1 MSSVPKISRLTLLKT
16 TIQNEQNIRQ
26 PFYLLSK
33 QYPMSKLLNS
43 IEYPEDLKKLKLE
56 DLPALATEIREFIID
71 VVSKN
76 PGHLSSNLGVVELT
90 IALHYCFD
98 FKRDKIIWDVGHQAY
113 VHKILTGRKSKFPTL
128 RQYKGLSGFPD
139 KNESVYDPF
148 TCGHSGHAISSALG
162 VSCADAILGYKR
174 SVVAIVGDGAIGAG
188 MSLEALNHAGD
199 LKKNVLVVL
208 NDNEMSISNTVGAF
222 SKYLNKI
229 RTAPLFADLKKEARN
244 LLNLLPV
251 FGKPVEKTLEHV
263 VELIRRGATPG
274 QIFVELGF
282 NYFGPIDGHDF
293 RILIETLNDIKH
305 LDGPVL
311 LHVITEKGRGFEPA
325 CQNPTQYHSAGKFE
339 MCNGKIKPTSS
350 DAKKISYTNVF
361 GDTLIEL
368 AKTDMK
374 IVGITAAMPDG
385 TGMVSFGKKFPDR
398 FYDVGICEQHAVGLA
413 NGLFAGGLKPVV
425 AIYSTFLQRAY
436 DQVFHDICLQRNNV
450 VFALDRAG
458 IVGNDGPTHNGVF
471 DIAYLRNLPE
481 IVLMAP
487 KDGNELKSMLKLAL
501 ESGRI
506 AAIRYPKEDIPDVKL
521 TSQYKTFEIGKA
533 EVLREGADGV
543 LLAYGAMVHRCLLAA
558 EKLSEK
564 GIEATVVNARFAKPL
579 DKELILELVRNHKVI
594 LTAED
599 HALMGGFGSAV
610 IELVS
615 DEKEDTRKIVRMGI
629 PDRFLEHGPRNLL
642 LKNIGL
648 DEDGIA
654 DKFIATLEFMDI
666 RNSFN
671 KTGKRRLTV

>member
-1 MSSVPKISRLTLLKT
+1 
-16 TIQNEQNIRQ
+16 
-26 PFYLLSK
+26 
-33 QYPMSKLLNS
+33 MSKLLDS
-43 IEYPEDLKKLKLE
+43 VEYPEDLKKLKLA
-56 DLPALATEIREFIID
+56 DLPKLAAEIREFIVD

-98 FKRDKIIWDVGHQAY
+98 FKRDKIVWDVGHQAY
-113 VHKILTGRKSKFPTL
+113 VHKILTGRRSKFPTL

-139 KNESVYDPF
+139 KNESLYDPF
-148 TCGHSGHAISSALG
+148 TCGHSGNAISAALG

-174 SVVAIVGDGAIGAG
+174 SVVAVVGDGAIGAG

-199 LKKNVLVVL
+199 LKKNLLVVL

-229 RTAPLFADLKKEARN
+229 RTTPLYADIKKEIHN
-244 LLNLLPV
+244 LLNVLPV
-251 FGKPVEKTLEHV
+251 FGKPVGKTLEHV
-263 VELIRRGATPG
+263 VELLRRGVIPG
-274 QIFVELGF
+274 QIFEDLGI
-282 NYFGPIDGHDF
+282 NYFGPIDGHNF
-293 RILIETLNDIKH
+293 QILIETLNDIKH
-305 LDGPVL
+305 LEGPVL

-339 MCNGKIKPTSS
+339 MCDGKILKTANEP
-350 DAKKISYTNVF
+350 KKISYTKVF

-368 AKTDMK
+368 AKADHK
-374 IVGITAAMPDG
+374 VVGITAAMPDG
-385 TGMVSFGKKFPDR
+385 TGIAPFGKKFPDR

-413 NGLFAGGLKPVV
+413 NGLSAGGLKPVV

-436 DQVFHDICLQRNNV
+436 DQVFHDICLQRNGV

-481 IVLMAP
+481 IILMAP
-487 KDGNELKSMLKLAL
+487 KDGNELKTMLKIAL
-501 ESGRI
+501 DSGR
-506 AAIRYPKEDIPDVKL
+506 AVAIRYPKDDCPDKEM
-521 TSQYKTFEIGKA
+521 SPQYKTIEIGKA
-533 EVLREGADGV
+533 EVLRDGADGV
-543 LLAYGAMVHRCLLAA
+543 LLAYGAMVYRCLHAA
-558 EKLSEK
+558 EKLGEK
-564 GIEATVVNARFAKPL
+564 GIEVTVVNARFAKPL
-579 DKELILELVRNHKVI
+579 DKALILDLVRNHKLIV
-594 LTAED
+594 TVED

-610 IELVS
+610 LELVT
-615 DEKEDTRKIVRMGI
+615 EEREDACKIVRMGI
-629 PDRFLEHGPRNLL
+629 PDRFMEHGPRNLI

-654 DKFIATLEFMDI
+654 DKFIATLELMDI
-666 RNSFN
+666 HSSFTKVGN
-671 KTGKRRLTV
+671 RRLTV

>member
-1 MSSVPKISRLTLLKT
+1 
-16 TIQNEQNIRQ
+16 
-26 PFYLLSK
+26 
-33 QYPMSKLLNS
+33 MSKLLDS
-43 IEYPEDLKKLKLE
+43 VEYPEDLKKLKLA
-56 DLPALATEIREFIID
+56 DLPKLAAEIREFIVD

-98 FKRDKIIWDVGHQAY
+98 FKRDKIVWDVGHQAY
-113 VHKILTGRKSKFPTL
+113 VHKILTGRRSKFPTL

-139 KNESVYDPF
+139 KNESLYDPF
-148 TCGHSGHAISSALG
+148 TCGHSGNAISAALG

-174 SVVAIVGDGAIGAG
+174 SVVAVVGDGAIGAG

-199 LKKNVLVVL
+199 LKKNLLVVL

-229 RTAPLFADLKKEARN
+229 RTTPLYADIKKEIHN
-244 LLNLLPV
+244 LLNVLPV
-251 FGKPVEKTLEHV
+251 FGKPVGKTLEHV
-263 VELIRRGATPG
+263 VELLRRGVIPG
-274 QIFVELGF
+274 QIFEDLGI
-282 NYFGPIDGHDF
+282 NYFGPIDGHNF
-293 RILIETLNDIKH
+293 QILIETLNDIKH
-305 LDGPVL
+305 LEGPVL

-339 MCNGKIKPTSS
+339 MCDGKILKTANEP
-350 DAKKISYTNVF
+350 KKISYTKVF

-368 AKTDMK
+368 AKADHK
-374 IVGITAAMPDG
+374 VVGITAAMPDG
-385 TGMVSFGKKFPDR
+385 TGIAPFGKKFPDR

-413 NGLFAGGLKPVV
+413 NGLSAGGLKPVV

-436 DQVFHDICLQRNNV
+436 DQVFHDICLQRNGV

-481 IVLMAP
+481 IILMAP
-487 KDGNELKSMLKLAL
+487 KDGNELKTMLKIAL
-501 ESGRI
+501 DSGK
-506 AAIRYPKEDIPDVKL
+506 AVAIRYPKEDCPDKEM
-521 TSQYKTFEIGKA
+521 SPQYKTMEIGKA

-543 LLAYGAMVHRCLLAA
+543 LLAYGAMVYRCLHAA
-558 EKLSEK
+558 EKLGEK
-564 GIEATVVNARFAKPL
+564 GIEVTVVNARFAKPL
-579 DKELILELVRNHKVI
+579 DKALILDLVRNHKLIV
-594 LTAED
+594 TVED

-610 IELVS
+610 LELVT
-615 DEKEDTRKIVRMGI
+615 EEREDACKIVRMGI
-629 PDRFLEHGPRNLL
+629 PDRFMEHGPRNLI

-654 DKFIATLEFMDI
+654 DKFIATLELMDI
-666 RNSFN
+666 HSSFTKVGN
-671 KTGKRRLTV
+671 RRLTV

>member
-1 MSSVPKISRLTLLKT
+1 MV
-16 TIQNEQNIRQ
+16 
-26 PFYLLSK
+26 
-33 QYPMSKLLNS
+33 KLLDR
-43 IEYPEDLKKLKLE
+43 IEYPEDLKKLKIE
-56 DLPALATEIREFIID
+56 ELPKLAAEIRELIVD

-98 FKRDKIIWDVGHQAY
+98 FKKDKIVWDVGHQAY

-148 TCGHSGHAISSALG
+148 TCGHSGNAISAALG

-174 SVVAIVGDGAIGAG
+174 HVLAVVGDGAIGAG

-199 LKKNVLVVL
+199 LNKNLLVVL

-229 RTAPLFADLKKEARN
+229 RTTQLYADLKKEIHN
-244 LLNLLPV
+244 LLNVLPV

-263 VELIRRGATPG
+263 VELIRRGAVPG
-274 QIFVELGF
+274 QIFEDLGF
-282 NYFGPIDGHDF
+282 NYFGPIDGHNF
-293 RILIETLNDIKH
+293 QILIETLNDIKH
-305 LDGPVL
+305 LEGPVL

-325 CQNPTQYHSAGKFE
+325 CKNPTQYHSAGKFE
-339 MCNGKIKPTSS
+339 MCDGKIKQNINEP
-350 DAKKISYTNVF
+350 KKISYTKVF

-368 AKTDMK
+368 AKADFK

-385 TGMVSFGKKFPDR
+385 TGIASFGNKFPDR
-398 FYDVGICEQHAVGLA
+398 FYDVGICEQHAIGLA
-413 NGLFAGGLKPVV
+413 NGLSAIGLKPVV

-436 DQVFHDICLQRNNV
+436 DQVFHDICLQRNGV

-471 DIAYLRNLPE
+471 DIAYLRNLPD
-481 IVLMAP
+481 IILMSP
-487 KDGNELKSMLKLAL
+487 KDGNELKSMLKVAL
-501 ESGRI
+501 DSGK
-506 AAIRYPKEDIPDVKL
+506 AVAIRYPRDDIPDEKL
-521 TSQYKTFEIGKA
+521 NPQYKTFEIGKA
-533 EVLREGADGV
+533 EVLREGTDGA
-543 LLAYGAMVHRCLLAA
+543 LLAYGAMVYPCLQAA

-564 GIEATVVNARFAKPL
+564 GTEVTVVNARFAKPL
-579 DKELILELVRNHKVI
+579 DKELILELVRNHKLLV
-594 LTAED
+594 TVED
-599 HALMGGFGSAV
+599 HVLMGGFGSAV
-610 IELVS
+610 LELVS
-615 DEKEDTRKIVRMGI
+615 DEREDSSKIVRMGI
-629 PDRFLEHGPRNLL
+629 PDRFIEHGPRNLI
-642 LKNIGL
+642 LKNLGL
-648 DEDGIA
+648 DKDEIA
-654 DKFIATLEFMDI
+654 DKFIATLELMDI
-666 RNSFN
+666 HSSFN

>member
-1 MSSVPKISRLTLLKT
+1 
-16 TIQNEQNIRQ
+16 
-26 PFYLLSK
+26 
-33 QYPMSKLLNS
+33 MSKLLDS
-43 IEYPEDLKKLKLE
+43 VEYPEDLKKLKPA
-56 DLPALATEIREFIID
+56 DLPKLAAEIREFIVD
-71 VVSKN
+71 AVSKN

-139 KNESVYDPF
+139 KNESPYDPF
-148 TCGHSGHAISSALG
+148 TCGHSGNAISAALG
-162 VSCADAILGYKR
+162 MSCADSILGYKR
-174 SVVAIVGDGAIGAG
+174 SIVAVVGDGAIGAG

-199 LKKNVLVVL
+199 LKKNLLVVL

-229 RTAPLFADLKKEARN
+229 RTAPLYADIKKEIHN
-244 LLNLLPV
+244 ILNVLPV
-251 FGKPVEKTLEHV
+251 FGKPVGKTLEHA
-263 VELIRRGATPG
+263 VELIRRGAIPG
-274 QIFVELGF
+274 RIFEDLGI
-282 NYFGPIDGHDF
+282 NYFGPIDGHNF
-293 RILIETLNDIKH
+293 QILIETLNDVKH
-305 LDGPVL
+305 LEGPVL

-339 MCNGKIKPTSS
+339 MCNGKILHAADEP
-350 DAKKISYTNVF
+350 KKISYTKVF
-361 GDTLIEL
+361 GDTVIEL
-368 AKTDMK
+368 AKADLK
-374 IVGITAAMPDG
+374 VVGITAAMPDG
-385 TGMVSFGKKFPDR
+385 TGIAAFGKKFPDR

-413 NGLFAGGLKPVV
+413 NGLSAGGLKPVV

-436 DQVFHDICLQRNNV
+436 DQVFHDICLQRNGV

-481 IVLMAP
+481 IILMAP
-487 KDGNELKSMLKLAL
+487 KDGNELKSMLKIAL
-501 ESGRI
+501 DSGK
-506 AAIRYPKEDIPDVKL
+506 AVAIRYPKEDIPDKEINP
-521 TSQYKTFEIGKA
+521 QYKTFEIGKA
-533 EVLREGADGV
+533 EVLRKGADGV
-543 LLAYGAMVHRCLLAA
+543 LLAYGAMVYRCLHAA

-564 GIEATVVNARFAKPL
+564 GIEVTVVNARFAKPL
-579 DKELILELVRNHKVI
+579 DKALILELVRNHKLIATV
-594 LTAED
+594 ED

-610 IELVS
+610 LELVS
-615 DEKEDTRKIVRMGI
+615 EEREDAGKIVRMGI
-629 PDRFLEHGPRNLL
+629 PDRFIEHGPRNLI

-654 DKFIATLEFMDI
+654 DKFIATLELMDI
-666 RNSFN
+666 HSSFTKAGN
-671 KTGKRRLTV
+671 RRLTV

>member
-1 MSSVPKISRLTLLKT
+1 
-16 TIQNEQNIRQ
+16 
-26 PFYLLSK
+26 
-33 QYPMSKLLNS
+33 MSKLLDS
-43 IEYPEDLKKLKLE
+43 VEYPEDLKKLKLA
-56 DLPALATEIREFIID
+56 DLPKLAAEIREFIVD

-98 FKRDKIIWDVGHQAY
+98 FKRDKIVWDVGHQAY
-113 VHKILTGRKSKFPTL
+113 VHKILTGRRSKFPTL

-139 KNESVYDPF
+139 KNESLYDPF
-148 TCGHSGHAISSALG
+148 TCGHSGNAISAALG
-162 VSCADAILGYKR
+162 MSCADSILGYKR
-174 SVVAIVGDGAIGAG
+174 SIVAVVGDGAIGAG

-199 LKKNVLVVL
+199 LKKNLLVVL

-229 RTAPLFADLKKEARN
+229 RTTPLYADIKKEIHN
-244 LLNLLPV
+244 LLNVLPV
-251 FGKPVEKTLEHV
+251 FGKPVGKTLEHV
-263 VELIRRGATPG
+263 VELLRRGAIPG
-274 QIFVELGF
+274 QIFEDLGI
-282 NYFGPIDGHDF
+282 NYFGPIDGHNF
-293 RILIETLNDIKH
+293 QILIETLNDIKH
-305 LDGPVL
+305 LEGPVL

-339 MCNGKIKPTSS
+339 MCNGKILETANEP
-350 DAKKISYTNVF
+350 KKISYTKVF

-368 AKTDMK
+368 AKADHK
-374 IVGITAAMPDG
+374 VVGITAAMPDG
-385 TGMVSFGKKFPDR
+385 TGIAPFGKKFPDR

-413 NGLFAGGLKPVV
+413 NGLSAGGLKPVV

-436 DQVFHDICLQRNNV
+436 DQVFHDICLQRNGV

-481 IVLMAP
+481 IILMAP
-487 KDGNELKSMLKLAL
+487 KDGNELKTMLKIAL
-501 ESGRI
+501 DSGR
-506 AAIRYPKEDIPDVKL
+506 AVAIRYPKDDCPDKEM
-521 TSQYKTFEIGKA
+521 SPQYKTIEIGKA

-543 LLAYGAMVHRCLLAA
+543 LLAYGAMVYRCLHAA

-564 GIEATVVNARFAKPL
+564 GIEVTVVNARFAKPL
-579 DKELILELVRNHKVI
+579 DKALILDLVRNHKLIV
-594 LTAED
+594 TVED

-610 IELVS
+610 LELVT
-615 DEKEDTRKIVRMGI
+615 EEREDACKVVRMGI
-629 PDRFLEHGPRNLL
+629 PDRFIEHGPRNLI

-654 DKFIATLEFMDI
+654 DKFIATLELMDI
-666 RNSFN
+666 HSSFTKAGN
-671 KTGKRRLTV
+671 RRLTV

>member
-1 MSSVPKISRLTLLKT
+1 
-16 TIQNEQNIRQ
+16 
-26 PFYLLSK
+26 
-33 QYPMSKLLNS
+33 MSKLLDS
-43 IEYPEDLKKLKLE
+43 VEYPEDLKKLKLA
-56 DLPALATEIREFIID
+56 DLPKLAAEIREFIVD

-98 FKRDKIIWDVGHQAY
+98 FKRDKIVWDVGHQAY
-113 VHKILTGRKSKFPTL
+113 VHKILTGRRSKFPTL

-139 KNESVYDPF
+139 KNESLYDPF
-148 TCGHSGHAISSALG
+148 TCGHSGNAISAALG

-174 SVVAIVGDGAIGAG
+174 SVVAVVGDGAIGAG

-199 LKKNVLVVL
+199 LKKNLLVVL

-229 RTAPLFADLKKEARN
+229 RTTPLYADIKKEIHN
-244 LLNLLPV
+244 LLNVLPV
-251 FGKPVEKTLEHV
+251 FGKPVGKTLEHV
-263 VELIRRGATPG
+263 VELLRRGVIPG
-274 QIFVELGF
+274 QIFEDLGI
-282 NYFGPIDGHDF
+282 NYFGPIDGHNF
-293 RILIETLNDIKH
+293 QILIETLNDIKH
-305 LDGPVL
+305 LEGPVL

-339 MCNGKIKPTSS
+339 MCDGKILKTANEP
-350 DAKKISYTNVF
+350 KKISYTKVF

-368 AKTDMK
+368 AKADHK
-374 IVGITAAMPDG
+374 VVGITAAMPDG
-385 TGMVSFGKKFPDR
+385 TGITPFGKKFPDR

-413 NGLFAGGLKPVV
+413 NGLSAGGLKPVV

-436 DQVFHDICLQRNNV
+436 DQVFHDICLQRNGV

-481 IVLMAP
+481 IILMAP
-487 KDGNELKSMLKLAL
+487 KDGNELKTMLKIAL
-501 ESGRI
+501 DSGR
-506 AAIRYPKEDIPDVKL
+506 AVAIRYPKDDCPDKEM
-521 TSQYKTFEIGKA
+521 SPQYKTIEIGKA

-543 LLAYGAMVHRCLLAA
+543 LLAYGAMVYRCLHAA
-558 EKLSEK
+558 EKLGEK
-564 GIEATVVNARFAKPL
+564 GIEVTVVNARFAKPL
-579 DKELILELVRNHKVI
+579 DKALILDLVRNHKLIV
-594 LTAED
+594 TVED

-610 IELVS
+610 LELVT
-615 DEKEDTRKIVRMGI
+615 EEREDACKIVRMGI
-629 PDRFLEHGPRNLL
+629 PDRFMEHGPRNLI

-654 DKFIATLEFMDI
+654 DKFIATLELMDI
-666 RNSFN
+666 HSSFTKVGN
-671 KTGKRRLTV
+671 RRLTV

>member
-1 MSSVPKISRLTLLKT
+1 
-16 TIQNEQNIRQ
+16 
-26 PFYLLSK
+26 
-33 QYPMSKLLNS
+33 MSKLLDS
-43 IEYPEDLKKLKLE
+43 VEYPEDLKKLKLA
-56 DLPALATEIREFIID
+56 DLPKLAAEIREFIVD

-98 FKRDKIIWDVGHQAY
+98 FKRDKIVWDVGHQAY
-113 VHKILTGRKSKFPTL
+113 VHKILTGRRSKFPTL

-139 KNESVYDPF
+139 KNESLYDPF
-148 TCGHSGHAISSALG
+148 TCGHSGNAISAALG

-174 SVVAIVGDGAIGAG
+174 SVVAVVGDGAIGAG

-199 LKKNVLVVL
+199 LKKNLLVVL

-229 RTAPLFADLKKEARN
+229 RTTPLYADIKKEIHN
-244 LLNLLPV
+244 LLNVLPV
-251 FGKPVEKTLEHV
+251 FGKPVGKTLEHV
-263 VELIRRGATPG
+263 VELLRRGVIPG
-274 QIFVELGF
+274 QIFEDLGI
-282 NYFGPIDGHDF
+282 NYFGPIDGHNF
-293 RILIETLNDIKH
+293 QILIETLNDIKH
-305 LDGPVL
+305 LEGPVL

-339 MCNGKIKPTSS
+339 MCDGKILKTANEP
-350 DAKKISYTNVF
+350 KKISYTKVF

-368 AKTDMK
+368 AKADHK
-374 IVGITAAMPDG
+374 VVGITAAMPDG
-385 TGMVSFGKKFPDR
+385 TGIAPFGKKFPDR

-413 NGLFAGGLKPVV
+413 NGLSAGGLKPVV

-436 DQVFHDICLQRNNV
+436 DQVFHDICLQRNGV

-481 IVLMAP
+481 IILMAP
-487 KDGNELKSMLKLAL
+487 KDGNELKTMLKIAL
-501 ESGRI
+501 NSGK
-506 AAIRYPKEDIPDVKL
+506 AVAIRYPKEDCPDKEM
-521 TSQYKTFEIGKA
+521 SPQYKTIEIGKA

-543 LLAYGAMVHRCLLAA
+543 LLAYGAMVYRCLHAA

-564 GIEATVVNARFAKPL
+564 GVEVTVVNARFAKPL
-579 DKELILELVRNHKVI
+579 DKALILDLVRNHKLIV
-594 LTAED
+594 TVED

-610 IELVS
+610 LELVT
-615 DEKEDTRKIVRMGI
+615 EEREDACKIVRMGI
-629 PDRFLEHGPRNLL
+629 PDRFMEHGPRNLI

-654 DKFIATLEFMDI
+654 DKFIATLELMDI
-666 RNSFN
+666 HSSFTKVGN
-671 KTGKRRLTV
+671 RRLTV

>member
-1 MSSVPKISRLTLLKT
+1 M
-16 TIQNEQNIRQ
+16 N
-26 PFYLLSK
+26 
-33 QYPMSKLLNS
+33 KLLDC

-56 DLPALATEIREFIID
+56 DLPKLATEIRELIVD

-76 PGHLSSNLGVVELT
+76 PGHLSSNLGVVELS

-98 FKRDKIIWDVGHQAY
+98 FKKDKIVWDVGHQSY

-148 TCGHSGHAISSALG
+148 TCGHSGNAISAALG
-162 VSCADAILGYKR
+162 ISCADAILGYKR
-174 SVVAIVGDGAIGAG
+174 TIVAVVGDGAIGAG

-229 RTAPLFADLKKEARN
+229 RTAPLFADLKKEARS

-251 FGKPVEKTLEHV
+251 FGKPVEKTLEHI
-263 VELIRRGATPG
+263 VELIRRGAVPG
-274 QIFVELGF
+274 QIFEELGF

-305 LDGPVL
+305 LEGPVL

-325 CQNPTQYHSAGKFE
+325 HQNPIQYHSAGKFE
-339 MCNGKIKPTSS
+339 MCDGKIKQASNDS
-350 DAKKISYTNVF
+350 QKISYTKVF
-361 GDTLIEL
+361 GNTLVEL
-368 AKTDMK
+368 AKTDPK
-374 IVGITAAMPDG
+374 VVGITAAMPDG

-413 NGLFAGGLKPVV
+413 NGLSAGGLKPVV

-436 DQVFHDICLQRNNV
+436 DQVFHDICLQRNGV

-458 IVGNDGPTHNGVF
+458 IVGNDGPTHNGIF

-481 IVLMAP
+481 IILMAP
-487 KDGNELKSMLKLAL
+487 KDGNELKSMLKVAL
-501 ESGRI
+501 DSGKVV
-506 AAIRYPKEDIPDVKL
+506 AIRYPKEDIPDGKL
-521 TSQYKTFEIGKA
+521 SSQHKTFEIGKA
-533 EVLREGADGV
+533 EVIREGADGV
-543 LLAYGAMVHRCLLAA
+543 LLAYGAMVYRCLQAA

-564 GIEATVVNARFAKPL
+564 GIEVMVVNARYAKPL
-579 DKELILELVRNHKVI
+579 DKEFILELVRNHKLIITV
-594 LTAED
+594 ED

-610 IELVS
+610 LELVS
-615 DEKEDTRKIVRMGI
+615 DEKEDIGKIVRMGI
-629 PDRFLEHGPRNLL
+629 PDRFIEHGPRNLI
-642 LKNIGL
+642 LKTLGL

-654 DKFIATLEFMDI
+654 DKFTATLELMDI
-666 RNSFN
+666 HSSFS

>member
-1 MSSVPKISRLTLLKT
+1 
-16 TIQNEQNIRQ
+16 
-26 PFYLLSK
+26 
-33 QYPMSKLLNS
+33 MSKLLDS
-43 IEYPEDLKKLKLE
+43 VEYPEDLKKLKLA
-56 DLPALATEIREFIID
+56 DLPKLAAEIREFIVD

-98 FKRDKIIWDVGHQAY
+98 FKRDKIVWDVGHQAY
-113 VHKILTGRKSKFPTL
+113 VHKILTGRRSKFPTL

-139 KNESVYDPF
+139 KNESLYDPF
-148 TCGHSGHAISSALG
+148 TCGHSGNAISAALG

-174 SVVAIVGDGAIGAG
+174 SVVAVVGDGAIGAG

-199 LKKNVLVVL
+199 LKKNLLVVL

-229 RTAPLFADLKKEARN
+229 RTTPLYADIKKEIHN
-244 LLNLLPV
+244 LLNVLPV
-251 FGKPVEKTLEHV
+251 FGKPVGKTLEHV
-263 VELIRRGATPG
+263 VELLRRGVIPG
-274 QIFVELGF
+274 QIFEDLGI
-282 NYFGPIDGHDF
+282 NYFGPIDGHNF
-293 RILIETLNDIKH
+293 QILIETLNDIKH
-305 LDGPVL
+305 LEGPVL

-339 MCNGKIKPTSS
+339 MCDGKILKTANEP
-350 DAKKISYTNVF
+350 KKISYTKVF

-368 AKTDMK
+368 AKADHK
-374 IVGITAAMPDG
+374 VVGITAAMPDG
-385 TGMVSFGKKFPDR
+385 TGIAPFGKKFPDR

-413 NGLFAGGLKPVV
+413 NGLSAGGLKPVV

-436 DQVFHDICLQRNNV
+436 DQVFHDICLQRNGV

-481 IVLMAP
+481 IILMAP
-487 KDGNELKSMLKLAL
+487 KDGNELKTMLKIAL
-501 ESGRI
+501 DSGR
-506 AAIRYPKEDIPDVKL
+506 AVAIRYPKDDCPDKEM
-521 TSQYKTFEIGKA
+521 SPQYKTIEIGKA

-543 LLAYGAMVHRCLLAA
+543 LLAYGAMVYRCLHAA
-558 EKLSEK
+558 EKLGEK
-564 GIEATVVNARFAKPL
+564 GIEVTVVNARFAKPL
-579 DKELILELVRNHKVI
+579 DKALILDLVRNHKLIV
-594 LTAED
+594 TVED

-610 IELVS
+610 LELVS
-615 DEKEDTRKIVRMGI
+615 EEREDAGKIVRMGI
-629 PDRFLEHGPRNLL
+629 PDRFMEHGPRNLI

-654 DKFIATLEFMDI
+654 DKFIATLELMDI
-666 RNSFN
+666 HSSFTKVGN
-671 KTGKRRLTV
+671 RRLTV

>member
-1 MSSVPKISRLTLLKT
+1 
-16 TIQNEQNIRQ
+16 
-26 PFYLLSK
+26 
-33 QYPMSKLLNS
+33 MSKLLDS
-43 IEYPEDLKKLKLE
+43 VEYPEDLKKLKLA
-56 DLPALATEIREFIID
+56 DLPKLAAEIREFIVD
-71 VVSKN
+71 AVSKN

-139 KNESVYDPF
+139 KNESPYDPF
-148 TCGHSGHAISSALG
+148 TCGHSGNAISAALG
-162 VSCADAILGYKR
+162 MSCADSILGYKR
-174 SVVAIVGDGAIGAG
+174 SIVAVVGDGAIGAG

-199 LKKNVLVVL
+199 LKKNLLVVL
-208 NDNEMSISNTVGAF
+208 NDNEMSISNTVGGV

-229 RTAPLFADLKKEARN
+229 RTAPLYADIKKEIHN
-244 LLNLLPV
+244 ILNVLPV
-251 FGKPVEKTLEHV
+251 FGKPVGKTLEHV
-263 VELIRRGATPG
+263 VELLRRGAIPG
-274 QIFVELGF
+274 QIFEDLGI
-282 NYFGPIDGHDF
+282 NYFGPIDGHNF
-293 RILIETLNDIKH
+293 QILIETLNDVKH
-305 LDGPVL
+305 LEGPVL

-339 MCNGKIKPTSS
+339 MCNGKILHAADEP
-350 DAKKISYTNVF
+350 KKISYTKVF

-368 AKTDMK
+368 AKADLK
-374 IVGITAAMPDG
+374 VVGITAAMPDG
-385 TGMVSFGKKFPDR
+385 TGIAPFGKKFPDR

-413 NGLFAGGLKPVV
+413 NGLSVGGLKPVV

-436 DQVFHDICLQRNNV
+436 DQVFHDICLQRNGV

-481 IVLMAP
+481 IILMAP
-487 KDGNELKSMLKLAL
+487 KDGNELKSMLKIAL
-501 ESGRI
+501 DSGN
-506 AAIRYPKEDIPDVKL
+506 AVAIRYPKEDIPDKEINP
-521 TSQYKTFEIGKA
+521 QYKTFEIGKA
-533 EVLREGADGV
+533 EVLRKGADGV
-543 LLAYGAMVHRCLLAA
+543 LLAYGAMVYRCLHAA

-564 GIEATVVNARFAKPL
+564 GIEVTVVNARFAKPL
-579 DKELILELVRNHKVI
+579 DKALILDLVRNHKLIATV
-594 LTAED
+594 ED

-610 IELVS
+610 LELVT
-615 DEKEDTRKIVRMGI
+615 EEREDAGKVIRMGI
-629 PDRFLEHGPRNLL
+629 PDRFIEHGPRNLI

-654 DKFIATLEFMDI
+654 DKFIATLELMDI
-666 RNSFN
+666 HSSFTKAEN
-671 KTGKRRLTV
+671 RRLTV

>member
-1 MSSVPKISRLTLLKT
+1 MV
-16 TIQNEQNIRQ
+16 
-26 PFYLLSK
+26 
-33 QYPMSKLLNS
+33 KLLDR
-43 IEYPEDLKKLKLE
+43 IEYPEDLKKLKIE
-56 DLPALATEIREFIID
+56 ELPKLAAEIRELIVD

-98 FKRDKIIWDVGHQAY
+98 FKKDKIVWDVGHQAY

-148 TCGHSGHAISSALG
+148 TCGHSGNAISAALG

-174 SVVAIVGDGAIGAG
+174 HVLAVVGDGAIGAG

-199 LKKNVLVVL
+199 LNKNLLVVL

-229 RTAPLFADLKKEARN
+229 RTTQLYADLKKEIHN
-244 LLNLLPV
+244 LLNVLPV

-263 VELIRRGATPG
+263 VELIRRGAVPG
-274 QIFVELGF
+274 QIFEDLGF
-282 NYFGPIDGHDF
+282 NYFGPIDGHNF
-293 RILIETLNDIKH
+293 QILIETLNDIKH
-305 LDGPVL
+305 LEGPVL

-339 MCNGKIKPTSS
+339 MCDGKIKQNINEP
-350 DAKKISYTNVF
+350 KKISYTKVF

-368 AKTDMK
+368 AKADFK

-385 TGMVSFGKKFPDR
+385 TGIASFGNKFPDR
-398 FYDVGICEQHAVGLA
+398 FYDVGICEQHAIGLA
-413 NGLFAGGLKPVV
+413 NGLSAIGLKPVV

-436 DQVFHDICLQRNNV
+436 DQVFHDICLQRNGV

-471 DIAYLRNLPE
+471 DIAYLRNLPD
-481 IVLMAP
+481 IILMSP
-487 KDGNELKSMLKLAL
+487 KDGNELKSMLKVAL
-501 ESGRI
+501 DSGK
-506 AAIRYPKEDIPDVKL
+506 AVAIRYPRDDIPDEKL
-521 TSQYKTFEIGKA
+521 NPQYKTFEIGKA
-533 EVLREGADGV
+533 EVLREGTDGA
-543 LLAYGAMVHRCLLAA
+543 LLAYGAMVYPCLQAA

-564 GIEATVVNARFAKPL
+564 GTEVTVVNARFAKPL
-579 DKELILELVRNHKVI
+579 DKELILELVRNHKLLV
-594 LTAED
+594 TVED
-599 HALMGGFGSAV
+599 HVLMGGFGSAV
-610 IELVS
+610 LELVS
-615 DEKEDTRKIVRMGI
+615 DEREDSSKIVRMGI
-629 PDRFLEHGPRNLL
+629 PDRFIEHGPRNLI
-642 LKNIGL
+642 LKNLGL
-648 DEDGIA
+648 DKDEIA
-654 DKFIATLEFMDI
+654 DKFIATLELMDI
-666 RNSFN
+666 HSSFN

>member
-1 MSSVPKISRLTLLKT
+1 
-16 TIQNEQNIRQ
+16 
-26 PFYLLSK
+26 
-33 QYPMSKLLNS
+33 MSKILDC

-56 DLPALATEIREFIID
+56 DLPKLATEIRELIVD

-98 FKRDKIIWDVGHQAY
+98 FKRDKIVWDVGHQAY

-148 TCGHSGHAISSALG
+148 TCGHSGNAISAALG
-162 VSCADAILGYKR
+162 MACADAILGYKR
-174 SVVAIVGDGAIGAG
+174 SVVAVVGDGAIGAG

-199 LKKNVLVVL
+199 LKKNLLVIL

-244 LLNLLPV
+244 LLSLLPV
-251 FGKPVEKTLEHV
+251 FGKPVEKTLEHI
-263 VELIRRGATPG
+263 VELIRRGSAPG
-274 QIFVELGF
+274 QIFVDLGF

-293 RILIETLNDIKH
+293 RILIETLNDMKH
-305 LDGPVL
+305 LEGPVL
-311 LHVITEKGRGFEPA
+311 FHVVTEKGRGFEPA
-325 CQNPTQYHSAGKFE
+325 YQNPTQYHSAGKFE
-339 MCNGKIKPTSS
+339 MCDGKIKQSS
-350 DAKKISYTNVF
+350 NDAKKISYTNVF
-361 GDTLIEL
+361 GDTLVEL
-368 AKTDMK
+368 AKTDLK
-374 IVGITAAMPDG
+374 IAGITAAMPDG

-413 NGLFAGGLKPVV
+413 NGLSAGGLKPVV

-436 DQVFHDICLQRNNV
+436 DQVFHDVCLQRNKV
-450 VFALDRAG
+450 VFVLDRAG

-487 KDGNELKSMLKLAL
+487 KDGNELKSMLKLAFD
-501 ESGRI
+501 SDKTV
-506 AAIRYPKEDIPDVKL
+506 AIRYPKEDIPDEKL
-521 TSQYKTFEIGKA
+521 NSHYKTFEIGKS
-533 EVLREGADGV
+533 EVLREGTDGV
-543 LLAYGAMVHRCLLAA
+543 LLAYGAMVYRCLQAA

-564 GIEATVVNARFAKPL
+564 GIEVTVVNARFAKPL
-579 DKELILELVRNHKVI
+579 DKELILRLVRDHKLIITV
-594 LTAED
+594 ED
-599 HALMGGFGSAV
+599 HVLMGGFGSTV
-610 IELVS
+610 LELVS
-615 DEKEDTRKIVRMGI
+615 DEKEDIGKIVRMGI
-629 PDRFLEHGPRNLL
+629 PDRFIEHGPRNLI

-654 DKFIATLEFMDI
+654 DKFIATLGFMDI
-666 RNSFN
+666 HNTFA